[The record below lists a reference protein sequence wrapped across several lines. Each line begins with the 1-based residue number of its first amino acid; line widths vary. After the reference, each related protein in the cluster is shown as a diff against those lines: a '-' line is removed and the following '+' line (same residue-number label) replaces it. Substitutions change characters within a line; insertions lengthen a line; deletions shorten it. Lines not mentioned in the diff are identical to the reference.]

1 MKYAQLEKNLIEVL
15 KEEQIKL
22 SYRSEIV
29 RLYYPLSSLNR
40 LLEAALDAAGMEK
53 ALCGFADHAEK
64 HLGRIAISRTGE
76 RFCLQIPPE
85 GVDYVHAHLTE
96 TEFIS
101 DFIHTIEKHGCTIE
115 EALQVFYKHSAHV
128 HVEKIT
134 NGEFDYL
141 IYFAD
146 GVPDDFRYCLKDEG
160 CHIIYHRFTEGD
172 YEEFGF

>member
-1 MKYAQLEKNLIEVL
+1 MKYAELEKNLIEVL

-22 SYRSEIV
+22 GYRSENV
-29 RLYYPLSSLNR
+29 RLYYPISSLNR
-40 LLEAALDAAGMEK
+40 LLGVSLDAAEMEK
-53 ALCGFADHAEK
+53 ALYGFGDHAKE
-64 HLGRIAISRTGE
+64 HLGKIEISRVGE

-115 EALQVFYKHSAHV
+115 EALQVFYKHSAQV

-134 NGEFDYL
+134 DGEFDYL
-141 IYFAD
+141 IYFEN
-146 GVPDDFRYCLKDEG
+146 GSPDDFRYCLKDEG